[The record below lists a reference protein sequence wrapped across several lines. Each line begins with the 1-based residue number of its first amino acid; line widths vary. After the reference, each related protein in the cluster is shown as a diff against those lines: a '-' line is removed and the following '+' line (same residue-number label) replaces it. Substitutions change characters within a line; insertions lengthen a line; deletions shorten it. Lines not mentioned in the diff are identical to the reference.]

1 MKYKWLSILFLWGA
15 WAACE
20 DDAAVFEA
28 SVPAEGITFA
38 PVNGDALCLAEK
50 HGYLR
55 RARALRE

>member
-1 MKYKWLSILFLWGA
+1 MEYKHKKDKKDMKYKWLSILFLWGA

-38 PVNGDALCLAEK
+38 PVNGGAVMRYA
-50 HGYLR
+50 
-55 RARALRE
+55 

>member
-1 MKYKWLSILFLWGA
+1 MEYKHKKDKKDMKYKWLSILFLWGA

-38 PVNGDALCLAEK
+38 PVNGVLLAAE
-50 HGYLR
+50 YL
-55 RARALRE
+55 